1 MKHIKV
7 ILIIEYSINSGV
19 IITDGFESDR
29 LLSDLWRLKSTLQLF
44 TEVLI
49 PLVIFSKSKDKIF
62 LFWKEILRLFWCT
75 VLTHLPFS
83 TSVSCHCSSVAP
95 HEFMV
100 IQWMTA
106 LLCWL
111 LLGKKQW
118 KHFWHKYEVLQEVN
132 NILWLVKISRLLDF
146 QRDEAVVVTSENTFD
161 MIYDWQI
168 KILFLCHCILLCT
181 S

>member
-1 MKHIKV
+1 MA
-7 ILIIEYSINSGV
+7 SNQ
-19 IITDGFESDR
+19 TDFSQICEDWRVLYNCLQKFWYLWLYFQNQKTKSSFFGKKSLDFFDALY
-29 LLSDLWRLKSTLQLF
+29 LLTYLFQLQL
-44 TEVLI
+44 
-49 PLVIFSKSKDKIF
+49 P
-62 LFWKEILRLFWCT
+62 
-75 VLTHLPFS
+75 
-83 TSVSCHCSSVAP
+83 SCHCSSVAP

-168 KILFLCHCILLCT
+168 KILFLCYCILLCT